1 MNILVRE
8 FEEADRASL
17 RQLYVASRR
26 AAFTWIAAESHQA
39 LDFDAHTQGE
49 VILVAVA
56 NAQTVGFASIWKPDS
71 FVHNLFVH
79 PSFMRQGVGSVLL
92 TRCARYCADA
102 PTLKCMKANV
112 NAMQFYTAQGWTV
125 RQENL
130 GPEGPY
136 LLMQAPYA

>member
-71 FVHNLFVH
+71 FVHNLFANAQVH
-79 PSFMRQGVGSVLL
+79 EGKRQCHAVLHSPGMDGPAREPRARRPILAHASAPRL
-92 TRCARYCADA
+92 THRR
-102 PTLKCMKANV
+102 P
-112 NAMQFYTAQGWTV
+112 
-125 RQENL
+125 
-130 GPEGPY
+130 P
-136 LLMQAPYA
+136 